1 MGERASGVAEAG
13 VTFRREL
20 RKRPWRGPQ
29 GALSLAVQWTGQFC
43 SLRGVCTS
51 WPGFSTLPQ
60 QQGWGAAGGRGWVTE
75 TLARLGWV

>member
-29 GALSLAVQWTGQFC
+29 GALSLAVQWTGQFS
-43 SLRGVCTS
+43 SLWDVCTS

-60 QQGWGAAGGRGWVTE
+60 QQGWGGRRRHG
-75 TLARLGWV
+75 LGH